1 MDTFGIVLIIM
12 GIVSIAV
19 GILGKY
25 RPDIIYRNW
34 DKGSAFG
41 GSIRLFGF
49 SAARFGGDKMPLE
62 QKQRFGFVVFALFG
76 VMLILASIACSIPQW
91 EVYKDAITI
100 SIVMVMT
107 AVLLFSYW
115 KIVLSQNEGAG
126 RIGFV
131 IVMLLSLSM
140 IAISV
145 YYWYLILN

>member
-1 MDTFGIVLIIM
+1 MDSFGITLIIL

-19 GILGKY
+19 GIFGKI

-34 DKGSAFG
+34 DKGSALG

-62 QKQRFGFVVFALFG
+62 QKQRFGFVVFVLFG
-76 VMLILASIACSIPQW
+76 VMLILASIASSIPQW

-115 KIVLSQNEGAG
+115 KIVLSQYEGAG
-126 RIGFV
+126 RIGFA

-140 IAISV
+140 IAFSV
-145 YYWYLILN
+145 YYWYITLK

>member
-1 MDTFGIVLIIM
+1 MDSFGITLIIL

-19 GILGKY
+19 GIFGKI

-62 QKQRFGFVVFALFG
+62 QKQRFGFVVFVLFG
-76 VMLILASIACSIPQW
+76 VMLILASIASSIPQW

-115 KIVLSQNEGAG
+115 KIVLSQYEGAG
-126 RIGFV
+126 RIGFA

-140 IAISV
+140 IAFSV
-145 YYWYLILN
+145 YYWYITLK